1 MWLYVDLLSKPFRGF
16 DGKATLVVIG
26 FIHVN
31 RTVVGF
37 EDRRYLGMFEIA
49 ARSEVAGNEL
59 MISFLRKDRVSLLS
73 TYS

>member
-16 DGKATLVVIG
+16 DGKAALMVIG

-37 EDRRYLGMFEIA
+37 EDRFEIA
-49 ARSEVAGNEL
+49 ARGKVAGNEF
-59 MISFLRKDRVSLLS
+59 MISLLRKDRVSLLS